1 MSDDPKP
8 AFVFPDPDAPRRFW
22 WPITVLVPADGAQ
35 EEQHFEVQFEE
46 LTLEQIEAV
55 AELAAP
61 RDSDDARAVRGLFEE
76 VVVIQRVVV
85 GWRDVVN
92 TGGTPI
98 PFDAANLEALSQI
111 SYVRRAVF
119 DAYLDVITG
128 RRLERKN

>member
-1 MSDDPKP
+1 MSDPKP

-46 LTLEQIEAV
+46 LTLEQIEAA
-55 AELAAP
+55 AELAGL
-61 RDSDDARAVRGLFEE
+61 RSGKDGTVRALFEE
-76 VVVIQRVVV
+76 VAVIQRVVV
-85 GWRDVVN
+85 GWRGVVN
-92 TGGTPI
+92 AGGTSI
-98 PFDAANLEALSQI
+98 PFDAGNLEALSQI